1 MEVSPSA
8 NSGKGKRKS
17 TRLPQRKS
25 LPARKKT
32 RVNRYSPEKGKKDRP
47 GIPPRSRRP
56 KPPPSP
62 IELEEEDD
70 KKIPTK
76 EQKGKRKGVPPK
88 VETVSKV
95 ETTVSTGVE
104 ALLQKMLQQQAE
116 LIQLMHDKDKAD
128 HVEVDVEDNNAC
140 ALLQQ
145 ITAKKPPRVPS
156 KSPRGDQNQRYV
168 NIAPNTFVG
177 DHHMEL
183 FLRNNVQMARLIEE
197 NAQLRRDRLIQD
209 LIKGAADYHHV

>member
-1 MEVSPSA
+1 MSPRA
-8 NSGKGKRKS
+8 NSGKKGKRKS

-32 RVNRYSPEKGKKDRP
+32 RVARYSPEKCKKDRP
-47 GIPPRSRRP
+47 RIPPRSRRP
-56 KPPPSP
+56 KSPSSS

-70 KKIPTK
+70 TK
-76 EQKGKRKGVPPK
+76 EQKGKRKGIPPKK
-88 VETVSKV
+88 VETASKV
-95 ETTVSTGVE
+95 ETMSTGVE
-104 ALLQKMLQQQAE
+104 ALLQKMVQQQAE

-128 HVEVDVEDNNAC
+128 HEEVDAEDSNGNNAC
-140 ALLQQ
+140 VLLQQ